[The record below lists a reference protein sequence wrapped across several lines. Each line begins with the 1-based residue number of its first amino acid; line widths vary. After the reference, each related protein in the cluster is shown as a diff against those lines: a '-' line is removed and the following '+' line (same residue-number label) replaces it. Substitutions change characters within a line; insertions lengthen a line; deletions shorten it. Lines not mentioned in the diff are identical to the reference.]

1 MKQEAFVELIT
12 QNQGIIHKVCNL
24 YCNNGEER
32 EDLYQEIVLQSWK
45 SIGSF
50 KGEAKFTTWLYRVA
64 LNTAISALRKEKR
77 KPSTERIYGADDR
90 SIEIA
95 DSSAEDA
102 EKRAQIDQLFQAIGK
117 LSKVDKALVML
128 YIDDLRY
135 EEIGEILGIST
146 NYVAVKMNRIKSK
159 LKNMM
164 TAA

>member
-1 MKQEAFVELIT
+1 MIT

-77 KPSTERIYGADDR
+77 KLNTESITGADDR
-90 SIEIA
+90 SLYIA
-95 DSSAEDA
+95 DDSAEEA
-102 EKRAQIDQLFQAIGK
+102 EKRAQINQLFKAIGK

-135 EEIGEILGIST
+135 EEIGEILGISA